1 MRQCV
6 VFLDSGM
13 GGIPYSQFFMRR
25 NPHIKVIYVADREHF
40 PYGKK
45 TKEELV
51 ALLKTVCG
59 NVIQQYHPALIVVA
73 CNTASVSALS
83 ELRDF
88 FPETPFV
95 GTVPAVR
102 PAILSSGSAH
112 IGVLGT
118 ERTIEDPYIDKLAEE
133 TGRPC
138 AITRIAAPDLVE
150 FVEHHINEASPDE
163 KLQQAKKYVTRFREA
178 GADAIVLGCT
188 HFLFLADEF
197 KEAASP
203 DIIIYDS
210 VEGVINRA
218 ETLLKKNSG
227 KII

>member
-25 NPHIKVIYVADREHF
+25 NPHINVIYIADSNNF

-51 ALLKTVCG
+51 MLLKTVCE
-59 NVIQQYHPALIVVA
+59 NIIQQYNPALIVIA
-73 CNTASVSALS
+73 CNTASVSALA
-83 ELRDF
+83 ELRAF
-88 FPETPFV
+88 FPDTPFV

-102 PAILSSGSAH
+102 PAVLASSKAH

-118 ERTIEDPYIDKLAEE
+118 ERTVEDPYIDKIIGE

-138 AITRIAAPDLVE
+138 VITRIAAPDLVD
-150 FVEHHINEASPDE
+150 FVEHHIAKASPDE
-163 KLQQAKKYVTRFREA
+163 KLHQAKKYVARFRAA

-188 HFLFLADEF
+188 HFLFLLDEF
-197 KEAASP
+197 KQAASP
-203 DIIIYDS
+203 DITIYDS
-210 VEGVINRA
+210 VEGVIHRA
-218 ETLLKKNSG
+218 EALLSKDA
-227 KII
+227 